1 MMMHMQAIEQAMIL
15 YLVVTLL
22 ILEMDFMEMFDML
35 DERPTGA
42 AGQ

>member
-1 MMMHMQAIEQAMIL
+1 MMHVQAIEQAMIL

-22 ILEMDFMEMFDML
+22 LLEMDFMEMFDML
-35 DERPTGA
+35 DERSTGA